1 MGCEREVR
9 TTGTLKNVHSK
20 RSHQIFEALL
30 CSTLTYNDGLRIVI
44 SGNDNIFKSK
54 EDAAGLMET
63 LEYELIYGELEVEG
77 TNNHPQLTEDETINI
92 AELGGLL
99 GHGLSDDQSKIC
111 SINI

>member
-1 MGCEREVR
+1 
-9 TTGTLKNVHSK
+9 
-20 RSHQIFEALL
+20 
-30 CSTLTYNDGLRIVI
+30 
-44 SGNDNIFKSK
+44 
-54 EDAAGLMET
+54 MET